1 MRKTTLLYSAAQ
13 ALALSGAVITVS
25 VAPLVGKVLAPSAEL
40 STLPYGLQFASVIV
54 CSYLLSM
61 AMKRFGRKP
70 VFYLACFSFALG
82 GGLGAYS
89 IYSHSFVI
97 NCIAHALFGMA
108 FSAFAY
114 FRFAA
119 TDGLSSEQT
128 AKAVSLV
135 TLGGVVAA
143 FVAPILTTHSRL
155 LIPDYAFSA
164 SYLMFIALAVLLA
177 VVLSTVPANT
187 QSREA
192 ADKVTAK
199 NSSSKQNYKT
209 ELILAIYASGFGYM
223 LMALLM
229 MQSSLKMNAMGI
241 EFASIMLVIQSH
253 VLAMFIPSLFM
264 GRIIALIGVGRV
276 IFAGYM
282 VMLASMLIAI
292 NFESYNG
299 ILVALIGIGLGWN
312 MLYVGGSSLVASL
325 PGDAHKLQG
334 LNESAVAVLNT
345 IGAFSAGWLFASI
358 GWENSNWTS
367 MFLLL
372 PGFALLI
379 LGWLKKSTKL

>member
-13 ALALSGAVITVS
+13 ALALCGAVITVS
-25 VAPLVGKVLAPSAEL
+25 IAPLVGKLLSPSAEL

-82 GGLGAYS
+82 GSLGAYS
-89 IYSHSFVI
+89 IYSDSFFL
-97 NCIAHALFGMA
+97 NCLAHALFGMA

-119 TDGLSSEQT
+119 TDGLSNEQT

-143 FVAPILTTHSRL
+143 FVAPILTSHSRL

-164 SYLMFIALAVLLA
+164 SYLMFIVLAVLLA
-177 VVLSTVPANT
+177 FVLSTVPNVATSKLATDKANPASSAAN
-187 QSREA
+187 QS
-192 ADKVTAK
+192 
-199 NSSSKQNYKT
+199 YKT

-241 EFASIMLVIQSH
+241 EFASIMLVIQCH

-264 GRIIALIGVGRV
+264 GRIITLIGVGRV

-292 NFESYNG
+292 NFESYHG

-312 MLYVGGSSLVASL
+312 MLYVGGSALVASL

-358 GWENSNWTS
+358 GWENSNWAS

-372 PGFALLI
+372 PGFVMLMLAWI
-379 LGWLKKSTKL
+379 KKSKKL